1 MGPCLFRLFLRFD
14 FIEHHCT
21 VLGVFGGYW
30 AFSQCLRM
38 KLFIYFLN
46 RLKVS

>member
-1 MGPCLFRLFLRFD
+1 MGLYVFRLLLRFD

-30 AFSQCLRM
+30 PFNSASE
-38 KLFIYFLN
+38 
-46 RLKVS
+46 